1 MTPTQTGAWFVS
13 TLTMSRAA
21 AAARGVA
28 PASVGDP
35 ESMPGRVRR
44 VARSCRTLLR
54 STGFV
59 ADLVAAYAQVTGSWQ
74 QFDFLQMRARLRPPS
89 RG

>member
-1 MTPTQTGAWFVS
+1 
-13 TLTMSRAA
+13 
-21 AAARGVA
+21 
-28 PASVGDP
+28 
-35 ESMPGRVRR
+35 